1 MFDVQD
7 ALAELDR
14 WKDIPTEDDQGHT
27 LVYQVMLECGVLSR
41 IAEGDTNELLSE
53 VIALLQHRGLT
64 ERQATMALDDVFFG
78 LGLDWGEKWTELFR
92 CYRE

>member
-1 MFDVQD
+1 MYDVQE

-14 WKDIPTEDDQGHT
+14 WRDIPKEDDHGHT
-27 LVYQVMLECGVLSR
+27 LVYQVMVEREVISR
-41 IAEGDTNELLSE
+41 IAKGDTDELIRE
-53 VIALLQHRGLT
+53 VIGLLQHRGLT

-78 LGLDWGEKWTELFR
+78 IGLEWGEKWTELFG